1 MLYLLCW
8 NGEEY
13 KITSEIE
20 GELVQ
25 MLCSKEE
32 ADRVLKMYVEEGY
45 GKDRGYSKV
54 LNSYLDSMIPEKI
67 K

>member
-1 MLYLLCW
+1 MLYFICW
-8 NGEEY
+8 NGKNY
-13 KITSEIE
+13 SINTEIQNE
-20 GELVQ
+20 VVQ
-25 MLCSKEE
+25 ILCSQEE

-45 GKDRGYSKV
+45 GRNLGYSKV

>member
-45 GKDRGYSKV
+45 GMNRGYSKV
-54 LNSYLDSMIPEKI
+54 LNSYLDTMIPEKR

>member
-45 GKDRGYSKV
+45 GRNLGYSKT
-54 LNSYLDSMIPEKI
+54 LDSYLDSMIPEKM

>member
-1 MLYLLCW
+1 MLYFICW
-8 NGEEY
+8 DGKEY

-20 GELVQ
+20 GEMVQ
-25 MLCSKEE
+25 ILCSQNE

-45 GKDRGYSKV
+45 GRNLGYSKV
-54 LNSYLDSMIPEKI
+54 LNNYLDSMIPEKI

>member
-45 GKDRGYSKV
+45 GKKR
-54 LNSYLDSMIPEKI
+54 
-67 K
+67 

>member
-13 KITSEIE
+13 KLTSEIE

-25 MLCSKEE
+25 MLCCKEE
-32 ADRVLKMYVEEGY
+32 ADRVLKRYVEEGY
-45 GKDRGYSKV
+45 GKDRGYSKA
-54 LNSYLDSMIPEKI
+54 LNSYLDSMRPTDG
-67 K
+67 

>member
-8 NGEEY
+8 NGKEY

-25 MLCSKEE
+25 VLCSKEE

-45 GKDRGYSKV
+45 GKDRGYSRV
-54 LNSYLDSMIPEKI
+54 LNSYLDTMIPEKI
-67 K
+67 